1 MMKILNDFASA
12 LAWACFGNHSPP
24 IRTRISRKDLS
35 HATLAQRVL
44 NALERDKARTSHIKR
59 SIPPLL
65 KSVRKPGA
73 AKAKN
78 LVPVTRLKFLCFS
91 DIPTWLPGPEAIL
104 GEDEPRIVV
113 EQAAAAVDVGCSGRG
128 VI

>member
-1 MMKILNDFASA
+1 MAAKGYGVGEIMTSVSPWKRDNARAS
-12 LAWACFGNHSPP
+12 
-24 IRTRISRKDLS
+24 
-35 HATLAQRVL
+35 RV
-44 NALERDKARTSHIKR
+44 ERGV
-59 SIPPLL
+59 PPLI